1 MARFVILS
9 VLVLCIGCAS
19 GAARFAG
26 ELPASRLSEMK
37 RFYVQH
43 QPRDSRNIHL
53 AIREELQAF
62 GFEVDAGRGEPAGE
76 YDAIVTYVDR
86 YVWDMTM
93 YCLQLTVYLHD
104 TRTGYITATG
114 WSRRPSLVRKTPK
127 GHARLILSELFG
139 RDPG

>member
-86 YVWDMTM
+86 W
-93 YCLQLTVYLHD
+93 
-104 TRTGYITATG
+104 AT
-114 WSRRPSLVRKTPK
+114 SRRPAGRGGLRWCERHRRDTP
-127 GHARLILSELFG
+127 A
-139 RDPG
+139 